1 MDLQFLAGW
10 VAGKCTGK
18 PFVTPWT
25 VACQAPLSM
34 EFSRILEWVATPSSR
49 DLPDPGIKPTS
60 PVSPAL
66 ACGFFT
72 PEPPGK
78 PRGRNRYIDIE
89 RQRQRL
95 RQRQR
100 WKESL

>member
-25 VACQAPLSM
+25 VACQAPLST
-34 EFSRILEWVATPSSR
+34 EFSRILEWVATPSR

-60 PVSPAL
+60 PVFPAL
-66 ACGFFT
+66 QSVSL
-72 PEPPGK
+72 PSEPPEK
-78 PRGRNRYIDIE
+78 PCMC
-89 RQRQRL
+89 
-95 RQRQR
+95 
-100 WKESL
+100 K